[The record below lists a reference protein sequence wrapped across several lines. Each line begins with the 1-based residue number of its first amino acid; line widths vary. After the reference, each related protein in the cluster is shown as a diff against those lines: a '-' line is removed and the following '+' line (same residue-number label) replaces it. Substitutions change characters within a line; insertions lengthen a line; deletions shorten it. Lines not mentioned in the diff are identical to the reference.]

1 MQLLGAEKY
10 QFEALPK
17 LEAAVEEQVSKNAY
31 SLEVNLAVL
40 RLYHIAPSTAKP
52 AIVVKIL
59 LKAMMQLPNPDFKSC
74 VHLLSERLQTED
86 KVAKIIQLASALETT
101 RFGDFWSLASGCKD
115 QLSSVPGFSDAVREN
130 IIHLLGITFQRMHKA
145 VLASYL
151 NLTPPEIDAMVKA
164 RTSDGWRVQSSPS
177 GELVCLPK
185 NDLNTTV
192 VKRTQDVIRLDQVAP
207 VLRSV
212 TVGFY

>member
-1 MQLLGAEKY
+1 MYIYSQSTHVTHLPPTANAPPTEPPSPPLPTTHRSLL
-10 QFEALPK
+10 
-17 LEAAVEEQVSKNAY
+17 
-31 SLEVNLAVL
+31 
-40 RLYHIAPSTAKP
+40 PS
-52 AIVVKIL
+52 
-59 LKAMMQLPNPDFKSC
+59 
-74 VHLLSERLQTED
+74 R
-86 KVAKIIQLASALETT
+86 ASVPTCAC
-101 RFGDFWSLASGCKD
+101 A
-115 QLSSVPGFSDAVREN
+115 VPGFSDAVREN